1 MRDATIQSPHPGLGR
16 SPSTKN
22 RASVARATLGTLG
35 TLGTRATL
43 VAERLTATGQIVS
56 PGTPAEF
63 AAAIDEQAVR
73 LAAFAGTLGIQ
84 ARQ

>member
-22 RASVARATLGTLG
+22 RASVARATLG